1 MAKHGSLAKA
11 GKVRK
16 QTPKV
21 AKQVRTTKPTTGRSK
36 LRKKYNKR
44 FFLMKQTKQKNFNTQ
59 VKK

>member
-21 AKQVRTTKPTTGRSK
+21 AKQDRTIKPATGRFK

-44 FFLMKQTKQKNFNTQ
+44 FYLMKQTKQKNFNTQ

>member
-16 QTPKV
+16 QTPK
-21 AKQVRTTKPTTGRSK
+21 APKKERTVKPSTGRSK

-59 VKK
+59 IKK

>member
-11 GKVRK
+11 GKVKK

-21 AKQVRTTKPTTGRSK
+21 AKQERTNKPPTGRSK
-36 LRKKYNKR
+36 LRKQFNKR
-44 FFLMKQTKQKNFNTQ
+44 FYQMKQTKQKNFNTQ